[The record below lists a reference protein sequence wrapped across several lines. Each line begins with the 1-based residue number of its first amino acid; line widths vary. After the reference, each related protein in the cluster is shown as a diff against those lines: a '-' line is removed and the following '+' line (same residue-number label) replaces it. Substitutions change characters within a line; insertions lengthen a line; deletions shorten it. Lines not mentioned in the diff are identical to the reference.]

1 MPCRAGLRVDS
12 LRLVATQRG
21 GITLPDA
28 ATAQSKGGGLS
39 GGTIA
44 GIVVGVLFGLAA
56 LFCELPRIRNA
67 NRCVFCQIDLVCGM
81 IGPWSAFVPALSTSP
96 LPPTLRTESETE
108 CMRCMLLDHLTYIHV
123 QG

>member
-1 MPCRAGLRVDS
+1 MPCRAGLRVDG

-21 GITLPDA
+21 GILLPDA
-28 ATAQSKGGGLS
+28 ATAKSKGGGLS

-67 NRCVFCQIDLVCGM
+67 NRCVLLPDRPGPRDERSLVGFCTC
-81 IGPWSAFVPALSTSP
+81 SFNTP
-96 LPPTLRTESETE
+96 LAANPEK
-108 CMRCMLLDHLTYIHV
+108 
-123 QG
+123 